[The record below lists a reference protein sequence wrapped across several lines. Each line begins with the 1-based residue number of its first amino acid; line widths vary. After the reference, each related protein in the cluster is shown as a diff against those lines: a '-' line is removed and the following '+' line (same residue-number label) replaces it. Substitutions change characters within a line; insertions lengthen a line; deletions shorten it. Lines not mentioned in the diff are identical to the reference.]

1 MSKKVFVSGCYD
13 MLHSGHVAFFSE
25 AASHGDLYV
34 GLGSDKTISGLKGR
48 KTINTDHERL
58 YMVQALK
65 MVKDAWINSG
75 SGLMDFEKEVSE
87 LHPDIFFVNEDGF
100 TPDKQ
105 EFCSKLGID
114 LVVSR
119 RIPHLGLPTR
129 STTALRKE
137 CLIPFRL
144 DLAGGWL
151 DQPFVSK
158 YFPGPVITISLEP
171 EIEFNDR
178 SGMASST
185 RKKAIDLWQT
195 DIPEGDPEK
204 LAKTLFCVENPPGTN
219 YISGSQDS
227 VGIVFPGVNH
237 ILYPAGNYWPE
248 KITSQTDEQTLIWI
262 EQHLYLINL
271 SPRESGY
278 DVLSDTKIDVNGAR
292 LLAEAAD
299 EVWDAIGSKDLKAFG
314 TGIRNSF
321 DAQVAMFP
329 HMVNPYIRQQID
341 NYAPEALGWKI
352 SGAGGGG
359 YLVLVADHP
368 ITNGIQLKIRR

>member
-1 MSKKVFVSGCYD
+1 MTKKVFVSGCYD
-13 MLHSGHVAFFSE
+13 MLHSGHIAFFTE
-25 AASHGDLYV
+25 AASYGDLYV
-34 GLGSDKTISGLKGR
+34 GLGSDKTITGLKGR

-58 YMVQALK
+58 YMVRALR
-65 MVKDAWINSG
+65 MVKEAWINSG
-75 SGLMDFEKEVSE
+75 SGLMDFEKELLE

-105 EFCSKLGID
+105 ELCARLGIE

-119 RIPHLGLPTR
+119 RIPHQGLPTR
-129 STTALRKE
+129 STTAMRQE

-158 YFPGPVITISLEP
+158 FHPGSVITISLEP

-185 RKKAIDLWQT
+185 RKKAIDLWQS
-195 DIPEGDPEK
+195 DIPEGNPEK

-227 VGIVFPGVNH
+227 IGIVFPGVNQ
-237 ILYPAGNYWPE
+237 IIYPAGNYWPE
-248 KITSQTDEQTLIWI
+248 KINSIADEATLTWI
-262 EQHLYLINL
+262 EHHLWLINL
-271 SPRESGY
+271 SPRES
-278 DVLSDTKIDVNGAR
+278 DFNVLSDTQIDTSRAQH
-292 LLAEAAD
+292 LAIAAD
-299 EVWDAIGSKDLKAFG
+299 EVWKAIEAKDLKAFG
-314 TGIRNSF
+314 SGVRSSF
-321 DAQVAMFP
+321 EAQVAMFP
-329 HMVNPYIRQQID
+329 NMVNPYILEQIE
-341 NYAPEALGWKI
+341 YYSSQTLGWKI

-368 ITNGIQLKIRR
+368 IKNGIQLKIRR